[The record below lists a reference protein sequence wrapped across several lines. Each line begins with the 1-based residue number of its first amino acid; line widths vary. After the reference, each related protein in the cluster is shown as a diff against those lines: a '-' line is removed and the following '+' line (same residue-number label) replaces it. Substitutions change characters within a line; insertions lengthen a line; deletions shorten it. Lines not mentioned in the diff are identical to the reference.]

1 MFIAHDLKSS
11 SDGLLDRRQAGA
23 EILLVF
29 LSQHLDAQLRVGK
42 FFPVQ
47 CNPRRF
53 SFRTERLFEIA
64 LKLLYSFM
72 FKLRNPSHLNYFVR
86 DLGHAQI
93 RFQFQDKGRR
103 TWRGCAASTKLMQN
117 DLVPFDTCPL
127 FPV

>member
-42 FFPVQ
+42 FFSVQ

-64 LKLLYSFM
+64 LKLLYSFV
-72 FKLRNPSHLNYFVR
+72 FKLRNPSQLNYFVR

-103 TWRGCAASTKLMQN
+103 TWRDCAASTKLM
-117 DLVPFDTCPL
+117 
-127 FPV
+127 